1 MDNLVEQPIELLR
14 VEKVSK
20 AFGAVR
26 ALEEVSLTINAG
38 EPTAVIGPN
47 GAGKTTL
54 FNMISGVF
62 SPDGG
67 RVVFSGIDITGLSLQ
82 EVSRAGIVRVFQN
95 PRVFDNLSVWEN
107 VLIGCESIVP
117 NHYKDAAHLAT
128 QLIEAAGLAKSRT
141 FLAKSLT
148 FADKRFLELARAIG
162 RKPRLLLL
170 DEPAAG
176 LSVERQGDWV
186 RFINTTISMTKT
198 SLLFIEHC
206 TAVVAALA
214 TRYVILN
221 NGKK

>member
-1 MDNLVEQPIELLR
+1 MDNLVEQPIELRR

-26 ALEEVSLTINAG
+26 PLEEVSLTINAG

-95 PRVFDNLSVWEN
+95 PRVFRSE
-107 VLIGCESIVP
+107 EHTS
-117 NHYKDAAHLAT
+117 
-128 QLIEAAGLAKSRT
+128 
-141 FLAKSLT
+141 
-148 FADKRFLELARAIG
+148 ELQS
-162 RKPRLLLL
+162 PMYLVCRLL
-170 DEPAAG
+170 
-176 LSVERQGDWV
+176 
-186 RFINTTISMTKT
+186 
-198 SLLFIEHC
+198 
-206 TAVVAALA
+206 
-214 TRYVILN
+214 
-221 NGKK
+221 